1 MLLYCL
7 HGYASFV
14 ASVMNIQLASFF
26 KQNRFFLLLTLLFF
40 FAGALVLAVQ
50 SKGETFVYINQ
61 FHTVVADFFFTYFTH
76 VGDGVFVVIIA
87 VVLFFYK
94 RKYTYCIL
102 MAYAISSIVAQ
113 ILKKITDLPR
123 PKMYLNQVH
132 NLHWVLGEDTNLY
145 NSFPSGHTTSAFMLA
160 TILAFLAKD
169 KRVSV
174 VYFFLAVLVGYSRVY
189 LGQHF
194 FMDAYFGALIGTL
207 SSILTYLVLNNKI
220 NNSTVQHL

>member
-1 MLLYCL
+1 MDTYL
-7 HGYASFV
+7 GTF
-14 ASVMNIQLASFF
+14 I
-26 KQNRFFLLLTLLFF
+26 KQNRLFLLLCLLFF
-40 FAGALVLAVQ
+40 ALGAFVLILHN
-50 SKGETFVYINQ
+50 KGETFIWINQ
-61 FHTVVADFFFTYFTH
+61 FHTFFADFFFTYYTH
-76 VGDGVFVVIIA
+76 VGDGVFAILLA

-123 PKMYLNQVH
+123 PKLYLHKVA

-160 TILAFLAKD
+160 AILALLAKD
-169 KRVSV
+169 KRVGV
-174 VYFFLAVLVGYSRVY
+174 LYFFLAVLVGYSRIY

-194 FMDAYFGALIGTL
+194 FMDAYYGALIGTL
-207 SSILTYLVLNNKI
+207 SSILAYLVLNNRIKDSI
-220 NNSTVQHL
+220 VQHH